1 MQHGAAHVKWS
12 LQNWQVLNRSVL
24 RIIKMAFYKTMN
36 DKTLWKQMPEVEFCK
51 INMGEV
57 DLDEFDQKIEVLPTF
72 LLYKN
77 STLQKTI
84 KGANLGNLM
93 SAIEQL
99 K

>member
-1 MQHGAAHVKWS
+1 
-12 LQNWQVLNRSVL
+12 
-24 RIIKMAFYKTMN
+24 
-36 DKTLWKQMPEVEFCK
+36 MPEVEFCK

>member
-12 LQNWQVLNRSVL
+12 LQNWQILNRSG
-24 RIIKMAFYKTMN
+24 IIKKWQFRKLWI